1 MSQTGGELAVRR
13 SVSPGS
19 LKRKRGLTDYTK
31 SQRARLAEGTSS
43 SNSQRLS
50 AAPNL
55 HKQYPSPDSDEP
67 RRSETGDISH
77 GANST
82 SSLNSAASSVFS
94 QGSQSAGQN
103 RATPLA
109 NGLTPLT
116 NHSDSSPAKT
126 SSPRA
131 AHKSA
136 EMSTTTNGTHAAD
149 MRSSYNEESTSKSRA
164 TGDRPSMQLPPG
176 KVKGYRAVWDPEL
189 DSRLKREERK
199 RAQVRTKDFGLE
211 VRNTFYNLLS
221 LRNMIQIP

>member
-1 MSQTGGELAVRR
+1 MSQTGGVPAVRR

-31 SQRARLAEGTSS
+31 SQRARLAEGASTSNSPRLSVTSS
-43 SNSQRLS
+43 I
-50 AAPNL
+50 

-82 SSLNSAASSVFS
+82 SSLNSAASSTFS
-94 QGSQSAGQN
+94 QNSQSTGQN
-103 RATPLA
+103 RAASLA

-131 AHKSA
+131 AYNPA
-136 EMSTTTNGTHAAD
+136 EMSTTNGNHASD
-149 MRSSYNEESTSKSRA
+149 VRSSGLEDSSSKSRA
-164 TGDRPSMQLPPG
+164 TSDRPSMQLPPG

-199 RAQVRTKDFGLE
+199 RAQIRTKDFGLE
-211 VRNTFYNLLS
+211 VRNIFHNLLS
-221 LRNMIQIP
+221 LRNMIQIT